1 MFLKLLFVLQGA
13 MPPNA
18 DDEERRLR
26 VVQGMVNNT
35 PWRHAV
41 EPDVVSKVSTV
52 KRVDYYYYCNEI

>member
-1 MFLKLLFVLQGA
+1 MLQGA

-52 KRVDYYYYCNEI
+52 KVLIICIVIR